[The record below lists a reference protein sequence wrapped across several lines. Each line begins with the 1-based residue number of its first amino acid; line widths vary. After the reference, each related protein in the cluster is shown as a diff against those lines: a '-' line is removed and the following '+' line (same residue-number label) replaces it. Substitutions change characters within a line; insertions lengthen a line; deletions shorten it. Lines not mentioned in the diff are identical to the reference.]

1 MEGWFRVYA
10 FNSGGRVIEN
20 ARYLKKLL
28 MHLLQSVNA
37 LFKLDVVWGK
47 FGLGP

>member
-1 MEGWFRVYA
+1 M
-10 FNSGGRVIEN
+10 
-20 ARYLKKLL
+20 KKLL